1 MITTVHLT
9 TNTKSKSNL
18 GTTRSPRKAVEI
30 SSCATL
36 TDARAG
42 MSSLSARDALARR
55 FPATTT
61 ATTTAR
67 AKRRGRGP
75 AVQTRADVRREW
87 TSSKSL
93 RMSLKTQHDRHT
105 FARYI
110 SDGERVI
117 GVTFPDG
124 KRRERLDDVTWRVR
138 LLPFEFFGTRVTVYS
153 TLTLEPREEGLT
165 IGAKKL
171 EFIGLPKEMDLDGK
185 VKLTMVGTLRP
196 PRDGVIMGDVTMTLD
211 AMVNDFVAVTP
222 GLDLVVNGINDT
234 VLANLQ
240 GSIEKSLLADYDRWW
255 GQCARLEARA
265 EARRVADAA
274 NPKTLAS

>member
-9 TNTKSKSNL
+9 PKSKPIRRAHS
-18 GTTRSPRKAVEI
+18 AVKI
-30 SSCATL
+30 SSSINQSSCAAL
-36 TDARAG
+36 TAARVG

-55 FPATTT
+55 LPATTT
-61 ATTTAR
+61 TTTTR
-67 AKRRGRGP
+67 HRRGP
-75 AVQTRADVRREW
+75 AVKTRADVRREW

-105 FARYI
+105 FAKYI

-265 EARRVADAA
+265 EARRVADLA
-274 NPKTLAS
+274 NSKTYASS